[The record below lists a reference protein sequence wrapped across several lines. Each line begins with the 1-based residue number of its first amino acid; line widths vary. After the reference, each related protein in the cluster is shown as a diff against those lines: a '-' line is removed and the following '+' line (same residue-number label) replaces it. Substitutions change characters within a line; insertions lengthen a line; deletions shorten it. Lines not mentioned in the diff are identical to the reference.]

1 MTIAFVPIRSGSK
14 SIKDKNIKLL
24 RNKPL
29 AYWVIKALS
38 EASLVE
44 EVVVATDSDL
54 YQQIINSFN
63 LEKVVVYKREALNAT
78 DISSTESVMLE
89 YLSKT
94 SLPDDKFFILAQ
106 VTSPF
111 TTSKDVN
118 EAIQEL
124 KKTKAD
130 SLLTCTRTKRFFWND
145 AGEPINYDYKNRP
158 RRQDYDGL
166 LIENGALYINT
177 IGNIKKSQN
186 RLSGKVC
193 IYEMPEYTSLE
204 IDEELDWQIAE
215 SLMRKYLNE

>member
-130 SLLTCTRTKRFFWND
+130 SLLTCTRLNVSFGT
-145 AGEPINYDYKNRP
+145 
-158 RRQDYDGL
+158 
-166 LIENGALYINT
+166 
-177 IGNIKKSQN
+177 
-186 RLSGKVC
+186 
-193 IYEMPEYTSLE
+193 MPES
-204 IDEELDWQIAE
+204 Q
-215 SLMRKYLNE
+215 